1 MLFVDIKEK
10 NATSSAFSSETCF
23 LCRADTSHWL
33 CNLFPPFVRSVGD
46 ESQSNQTG
54 LLEMSFQNGDAFG
67 DEDKG
72 FDLLGSDVND

>member
-1 MLFVDIKEK
+1 M
-10 NATSSAFSSETCF
+10 
-23 LCRADTSHWL
+23 
-33 CNLFPPFVRSVGD
+33 RSVGD
-46 ESQSNQTG
+46 ESQSHQSG